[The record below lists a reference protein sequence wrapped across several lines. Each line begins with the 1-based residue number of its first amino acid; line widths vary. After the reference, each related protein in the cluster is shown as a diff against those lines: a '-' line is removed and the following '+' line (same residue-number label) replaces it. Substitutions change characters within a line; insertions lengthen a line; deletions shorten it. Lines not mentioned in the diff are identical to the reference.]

1 MWSFYLYHAKRAG
14 VILTDL
20 PIIIANVC
28 HNAYKRNMN
37 RGLLPIRTKTRL
49 KRLAITERNE
59 VVLNA
64 LCRINSDDIADYLC
78 RKNRF
83 GGTYM
88 VMRKGCAI
96 DVALWGIS
104 HQILRDITADA
115 VLETITANLRANGL
129 RALNVD
135 EESTIKFALQLNVYN
150 IEMGNVY
157 AN

>member
-14 VILTDL
+14 IILTDL

-28 HNAYKRNMN
+28 HKAYKRNMDS
-37 RGLLPIRTKTRL
+37 GLLPIRTKTRL

-64 LCRINSDDIADYLC
+64 LCRITSDDIEDYLS

-96 DVALWGIS
+96 DVALWGLS

-115 VLETITANLRANGL
+115 VLETITTNMRAKGL
-129 RALNVD
+129 SALTID
-135 EESTIKFALQLNVYN
+135 EVSTIKFALQLNEYN